1 MAKSIITE
9 IGSIVPEFK
18 EEKVIILFGPMA
30 TPDLRD
36 ICVIHEFHQKPVHA
50 LTVGTQF
57 SLGKHKYTITQVG
70 CDANKNFEELGHIS
84 IYFKDDY
91 NEILPGAITVQPDI
105 FPDLNVGDDINFEL
119 EL

>member
-36 ICVIHEFHQKPVHA
+36 ICVIHEFSHKPNQT
-50 LTVGTQF
+50 LKVGKQF
-57 SLGKHKYTITQVG
+57 KLGNHKYTIKQVG
-70 CDANKNFEELGHIS
+70 SEANKNFEELGHIS
-84 IYFKDDY
+84 IYFKENDGGL
-91 NEILPGAITVQPDI
+91 LPGAIEVEPSE
-105 FPDLNVGDDINFEL
+105 FPDLNVGDNICFEI
-119 EL
+119 